1 MNNIKIGDIVGRIS
15 YGKDIIFSVK
25 NIISQNGRDIA
36 ILKGLTIRI
45 ETDAPIEDLE
55 LIKKEVIENKIDL
68 IDRNIEN
75 KIKEYREYRD
85 LNTRNIRRKIR
96 TGKILH
102 LDGDSIYSNKS
113 SKYYMKIGL
122 NAIVKNIEESKQ
134 SLYIPSL
141 IGIYKPDI
149 LVITGHDG
157 MLKKNNNYYNIYNY
171 RNSRYFINSVKE
183 ARKIIPSKDTLI
195 IFAGACQ
202 SYFEGIMEAGANF
215 ASSPGRILI
224 DFMDPLIVAE
234 VIATTSNNRF
244 ISINEMI
251 RYISDGIKAVGGI
264 GGLGKKIYLYR

>member
-1 MNNIKIGDIVGRIS
+1 MT
-15 YGKDIIFSVK
+15 
-25 NIISQNGRDIA
+25 
-36 ILKGLTIRI
+36 LKK
-45 ETDAPIEDLE
+45 
-55 LIKKEVIENKIDL
+55 LINL
-68 IDRNIEN
+68 L
-75 KIKEYREYRD
+75 KIKNSY
-85 LNTRNIRRKIR
+85 
-96 TGKILH
+96 
-102 LDGDSIYSNKS
+102 SI
-113 SKYYMKIGL
+113 
-122 NAIVKNIEESKQ
+122 
-134 SLYIPSL
+134 
-141 IGIYKPDI
+141 
-149 LVITGHDG
+149 
-157 MLKKNNNYYNIYNY
+157 
-171 RNSRYFINSVKE
+171 INSVKE